1 VRSFRTCARIRSL
14 TTGTF
19 NQVVKDRSTI
29 RLSGAHSV
37 QIESLC
43 RALRRWADR
52 SVRPTHRFRLSSK
65 PYKHTAP
72 RKVASTLTS
81 HRISTGFPH
90 WESEEPQGLK
100 PGPLWEGFRGTTKV
114 VPFPVLL
121 RVRDGAFTARNGMAF
136 RLAEHACSTH
146 DFYAREDRRQKIE
159 KRSYLEVLA
168 LKVPFRNR
176 CFSTLGFRIQSR
188 GRDD

>member
-1 VRSFRTCARIRSL
+1 VIAAAGLESRQRTIFVRSFRTCARIRSL

-114 VPFPVLL
+114 VPSRSCSEYATALL
-121 RVRDGAFTARNGMAF
+121 QRATVWPSAWRNMRVRRTIFTHAR
-136 RLAEHACSTH
+136 T
-146 DFYAREDRRQKIE
+146 EDRKLRKDPIW
-159 KRSYLEVLA
+159 RSLL
-168 LKVPFRNR
+168 
-176 CFSTLGFRIQSR
+176 
-188 GRDD
+188 